1 MQNEVAEA
9 DDQAGRDKLVAALA
23 ADTADAH
30 QLQCAH
36 RQPASATD
44 AGMHHDFSS
53 LDEEAA
59 SAVR

>member
-44 AGMHHDFSS
+44 AGMHHDFFITG
-53 LDEEAA
+53 
-59 SAVR
+59 